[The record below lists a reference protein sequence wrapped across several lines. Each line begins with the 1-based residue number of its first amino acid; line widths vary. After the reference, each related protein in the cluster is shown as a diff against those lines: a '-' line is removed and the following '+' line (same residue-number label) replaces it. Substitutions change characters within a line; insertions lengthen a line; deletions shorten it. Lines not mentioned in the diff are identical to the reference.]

1 MAEVVQPELNE
12 AGKPKGASSKGVD
25 TVLVEALRQLANPAR
40 AGWFRAL
47 IVGAMLIALEVIVFR
62 GYFTGAQIP
71 PFDFLG
77 SYNTDAYVWWTD
89 GSFFD
94 PIDWVSSSWAG
105 YPAAMVLQN
114 SAWYLPVGLASAF
127 GPYTLHS
134 AAILAALHVAFGS
147 IGTYLLAR
155 SFRAPFVS
163 ACLAAAAGF
172 FAVGY
177 FSNAEHVD
185 ITRGYALIPW
195 ALLVLSARWPWS
207 KFWAVPVA
215 TLILWQTITGIYP
228 GMLVSLA
235 YIAVPWVVV
244 SQMDHR
250 PRVRAYLIPA
260 AIAFVASVLLSAPRL
275 LPYALLQ
282 GGTASGLPETSIW
295 TPSMIGTTLFGYDVN
310 LANDISMRS
319 FFVPATVIVL
329 ALFARWRDPI
339 TRAGL
344 AIWIPAV
351 LLGMPFFP
359 WFTREQEL
367 PGLGLS
373 RFTMSD
379 FKPFIVL
386 GLVLLACSGLS
397 RLLSLA
403 GTSRLTQRIG
413 GGFAAAVAFAA
424 VMEGVGI
431 RGPFTTADW
440 FPEFCILAGVIGL
453 LALYLLLRR
462 CRGVAQA
469 LSGTLVILTVAS
481 GVAWTIQSARPW
493 SSDRA
498 EVEAVTY
505 GATVDQLLARRTVP
519 SGDTVQRAARTPLG
533 DDRSLGHLL
542 SVAWNGSYYTGKDA
556 VGGYINLKGSATE
569 SLLQR
574 GLLSTVTGQGLA
586 DFLAAPGRVL
596 SSTDRSP
603 SAKSLEACASGIDC
617 GKLRVK
623 PISYRP
629 GALVYQVTAESASNG
644 FLNEAYFSGWQAKAC
659 TKESC
664 VQVAVTQS
672 ELGVIKVA
680 LPEGSYMLS
689 LTYRTAG
696 RSAGWILFG
705 AGALTALGSAAF
717 TILGTVRRRHKRT
730 AIKQEVR

>member
-1 MAEVVQPELNE
+1 M
-12 AGKPKGASSKGVD
+12 
-25 TVLVEALRQLANPAR
+25 
-40 AGWFRAL
+40 
-47 IVGAMLIALEVIVFR
+47 GAMLIALEVIVFR

-77 SYNTDAYVWWTD
+77 SYNTDAYVWWTA
-89 GSFFD
+89 GGFFD
-94 PIDWVSSSWAG
+94 PIDWVPSSWAG

-114 SAWYLPVGLASAF
+114 SAWYLPVGIASAF

-134 AAILAALHVAFGS
+134 AAILAALHVGFGS
-147 IGTYLLAR
+147 IGTYLLVR
-155 SFRAPFVS
+155 SFKMRFLV
-163 ACLAAAAGF
+163 ACFAAAAGF

-244 SQMDHR
+244 SQLDHR
-250 PRVRAYLIPA
+250 PRVRAYLMPA

-282 GGTASGLPETSIW
+282 GGMASRLPETSIW

-310 LANDISMRS
+310 LANDVSMRS

-329 ALFARWRDPI
+329 AFFARWRDPI

-359 WFTREQEL
+359 WFTREQEW

-386 GLVLLACSGLS
+386 GLVLLACSGLAG
-397 RLLSLA
+397 LLSLA

-413 GGFAAAVAFAA
+413 WGFAVAVAFAA

-462 CRGVAQA
+462 WRGVAHA
-469 LSGTLVILTVAS
+469 LSWTLVILTVAS
-481 GVAWTIQSARPW
+481 GVAWTIQSPRPW
-493 SSDRA
+493 STDRA
-498 EVEAVTY
+498 GVEAVTY
-505 GATVDQLLARRTVP
+505 GATVDQLLAKRIVP
-519 SGDTVQRAARTPLG
+519 SIDAVQRAARTPLG
-533 DDRSLGHLL
+533 DDHSLGHLL

-569 SLLQR
+569 SLLQQ
-574 GLLSTVTGQGLA
+574 GLLSTVTGRGLA

-603 SAKSLEACASGIDC
+603 SAESLEACALGIDC

-629 GALVYQVTAESASNG
+629 GALVYQVTAQSASNA

-659 TKESC
+659 MKGSC
-664 VQVAVTQS
+664 VDLVATQS
-672 ELGVIKVA
+672 DLGIVKVA
-680 LPEGSYMLS
+680 LPKGSFTLS
-689 LTYRTAG
+689 LIYFTAG
-696 RSAGWILFG
+696 RSAGWVLF
-705 AGALTALGSAAF
+705 ALGVLAALGSAVF
-717 TILGTVRRRHKRT
+717 NISGLVGRKRPPH
-730 AIKQEVR
+730 AVWREVRSADIAEADSEIARTKSG